1 MMRIERRFWAL
12 GAACALAGLNMS
24 AAAQPA
30 PASPS
35 VEAGFN
41 AWQAGSYDEAVRNW
55 RPLADRGDADA
66 QFNLGHAYRLGRG
79 VPQNLNL
86 AEQWYERAA
95 RAGHQEAQA
104 MYGVILFQ
112 NGRRAEAMPYIQ
124 RGAEAGDPRA
134 QYVYGTAL
142 FNGDLVPRDQPRAWA
157 MMSRSA
163 AQGLAPA
170 QSQLREMEQ
179 HLTPEDR
186 ARGDE
191 IAATLVRDTPAQ
203 RATVD
208 APAPPPVQVATTS
221 VPPSTTP
228 APQPHPSPPPPPPPP
243 PAPARPAPR
252 AETTAAPTMASAGG
266 RWRIQLGAFS
276 SEANAR
282 SAWAAVSARL
292 RGLQPYYVRAG
303 NVVRL
308 QAGPLA
314 SRAAAA
320 TACSAARQACFPVAP

>member
-1 MMRIERRFWAL
+1 MRIERRFWVL

-24 AAAQPA
+24 ASAQPA
-30 PASPS
+30 PSSPS

-41 AWQAGSYDEAVRNW
+41 AWQAGNYDEAVRNW

-79 VPQNLNL
+79 VPQNLTL

-95 RAGHQEAQA
+95 RSGHLEAQA

-112 NGRRAEAMPYIQ
+112 NGRRSEAMPYIQ

-142 FNGDLVPRDQPRAWA
+142 FNGDLVAQDHARAWA
-157 MMSRSA
+157 MMSRSS

-170 QSQLREMEQ
+170 TTQLRQME
-179 HLTPEDR
+179 TYVSAADR
-186 ARGDE
+186 ARGDQL
-191 IAATLVRDTPAQ
+191 AAEMA
-203 RATVD
+203 AS
-208 APAPPPVQVATTS
+208 APTRTAMAET
-221 VPPSTTP
+221 
-228 APQPHPSPPPPPPPP
+228 P
-243 PAPARPAPR
+243 PAPAVAPTRIAATPPPASRGALPAARPTPAPTRPSPPSATRPAP
-252 AETTAAPTMASAGG
+252 APTLAAASG
-266 RWRIQLGAFS
+266 RWRIQLGAFG

-282 SAWAAVSARL
+282 SAWSAVSGRL
-292 RGLQPYYVRAG
+292 PGLQPYYVRAG
-303 NVVRL
+303 AVFRL

-314 SRAAAA
+314 SRDAA
-320 TACSAARQACFPVAP
+320 TRACAAARQACFPVAP